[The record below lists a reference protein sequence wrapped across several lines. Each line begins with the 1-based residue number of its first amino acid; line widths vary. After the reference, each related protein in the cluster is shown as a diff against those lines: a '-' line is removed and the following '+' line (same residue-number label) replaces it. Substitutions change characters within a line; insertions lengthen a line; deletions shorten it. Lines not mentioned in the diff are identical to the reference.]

1 MTEPLVIVNGHW
13 RVGLVPENGGCV
25 AFGQARVGDAW
36 VDVLRPTPP
45 DRLGERWDTAS
56 FPLIPWS
63 NRVRHGTLL
72 WNGGA
77 FQLRRWGTED
87 FAMHGTAVEF
97 PWEVIAKGTDHAI
110 LEFDARGYYGVNFP
124 WDFVARAEF
133 VLDGPRFRWRL
144 SIENVD
150 DEAFP
155 AGLGHH
161 PYFMRSIRTE
171 EGAVL
176 KSEARVQVNC
186 ERAYALIDGMADGP
200 AGPIPSFADFRAL
213 RPLGQDFVDTCQTA
227 RSSPIAATIEYPG
240 ALTIDLE
247 ADDLL
252 SHVVV
257 YLPVGEPFFAV
268 EPVTNANDAFT
279 LHASGVDGVGVFS
292 VDPGETVATEFSL
305 VLH

>member
-1 MTEPLVIVNGHW
+1 MIEPLVIVNGHW
-13 RVGLVPENGGCV
+13 RVGLLPENGGCV
-25 AFGQARVGDAW
+25 AFGQARIGDTW

-56 FPLIPWS
+56 FPLVPWS
-63 NRVRHGTLL
+63 NRVRHGTLP
-72 WNGGA
+72 WNDEA
-77 FQLRRWGTED
+77 YQLRRWGTDD

-97 PWEVIAKGTDHAI
+97 PWEVIERGTDHAT

-124 WDFVARAEF
+124 WDFVTRAEF
-133 VLDGPRFRWRL
+133 MLDGARFGWRL

-150 DEAFP
+150 DETFP

-161 PYFMRSIRTE
+161 PYFVRTLTTGD
-171 EGAVL
+171 GAAFDSGAQL
-176 KSEARVQVNC
+176 QVNC
-186 ERAYALIDGMADGP
+186 ERAYTLIDGMADGP
-200 AGPIPSFADFRAL
+200 AGPIPNSYDFRAM
-213 RPLGQDFVDTCQTA
+213 RPLGPDFVDTCQTA

-240 ALTIDLE
+240 ALTVDLF

-252 SHVVV
+252 SHLVV

-279 LHASGVDGVGVFS
+279 LHALGVSGVGVFP
-292 VDPGETVATEFSL
+292 VEPGERVSTGFSL
-305 VLH
+305 SLR